1 MTHTTLQPAAFQ
13 PAAGRP
19 DYRPRSVPCFASAFP
34 SAGVLSVLAVLLMLA
49 LSGCVHRIDIQQ
61 GNLLDQEDIDRIA
74 VGMTRVQVRAL
85 LGTPMVADPFHEAR
99 WDYVYYLKQG
109 RLKKPEYRHFIVR
122 FDAAD
127 KVASIEHPDK
137 GRAVSAVG
145 DTTEGPSGDQNVRND
160 PQEPG
165 RST

>member
-1 MTHTTLQPAAFQ
+1 MTHTTLQPAA
-13 PAAGRP
+13 GHP
-19 DYRPRSVPCFASAFP
+19 DFRHRGVHSFCASAFP
-34 SAGVLSVLAVLLMLA
+34 SAGALAVLTVLLMLA

-85 LGTPMVADPFHEAR
+85 LGTPMVADPFHEER

-127 KVASIEHPDK
+127 KVASIEHPAK
-137 GRAVSAVG
+137 GRAASEVK
-145 DTTEGPSGDQNVRND
+145 DTAEDPNGDQNARND
-160 PQEPG
+160 PQEPS